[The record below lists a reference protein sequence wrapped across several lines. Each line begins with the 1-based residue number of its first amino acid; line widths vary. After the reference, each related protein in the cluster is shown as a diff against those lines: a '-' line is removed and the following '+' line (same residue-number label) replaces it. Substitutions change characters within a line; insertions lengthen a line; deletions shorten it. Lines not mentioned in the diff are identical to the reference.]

1 MSSQSLPVTADKT
14 ASKHS
19 SSSATCMTSAD
30 RIVDAAKLVAVLLVI
45 GCVAY
50 HVNPHHPSNTGKR
63 VSNLPNF
70 RGLFKPVSGFN
81 RQCV

>member
-50 HVNPHHPSNTGKR
+50 HVNPSSTGKQR
-63 VSNLPNF
+63 VSVNCNVLNF
-70 RGLFKPVSGFN
+70 CSSFV
-81 RQCV
+81 